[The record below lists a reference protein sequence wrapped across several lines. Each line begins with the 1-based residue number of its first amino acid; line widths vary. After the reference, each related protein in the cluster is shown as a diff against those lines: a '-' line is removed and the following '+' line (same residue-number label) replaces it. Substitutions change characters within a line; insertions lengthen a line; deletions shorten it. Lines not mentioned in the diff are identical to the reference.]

1 MAGEKNLALIED
13 VTKKWVS
20 GKYDEILPYVAD
32 DAIYQIARGAI
43 EKYSTLFGTFKG
55 IGEIKTWY
63 ASNKQ
68 NAAAVNGIKPFC
80 APANFG
86 TFFAAGDKV
95 INLGSMPKTKAVAES
110 DWVAIWTLDGGK
122 IKHCWMVMDTA
133 GTFLKLKH
141 HNPKL
146 MLE

>member
-13 VTKKWVS
+13 VTRKWVS

-43 EKYSTLFGTFKG
+43 EKYSALFGTFTGK
-55 IGEIKTWY
+55 GEITTWY
-63 ASNKQ
+63 EANRQAS
-68 NAAAVNGIKPFC
+68 ATIGIRPFC

-95 INLGSMPKTKAVAES
+95 INLGSMPKIKSMPES

-133 GTFLKLKH
+133 STFLKMKH

-146 MLE
+146 VLE